1 MTISRAVQTAQDG
14 PMKYTFL
21 ALVFMLQSGYLGA
34 GVLLPAA
41 DPPSQPPSHQP
52 WDQLLQKHVGPDGW
66 VDYPGFASD
75 REALRTY
82 LETLGDHMPSGQ
94 WSREARLAYYINLYN
109 AATVELILEHY
120 PLESIRDIPRPWGK
134 KRVRIGDQHYSLG
147 EIEHGILRKM
157 EEPRI
162 HFAINCASVSCPK
175 LLNEA
180 FREKTL
186 EAQLQQA
193 TRGFINDPSRNVF
206 SEGEARLSRIFKW
219 YRKDFTT
226 VDTSLVDYLNRHL
239 SVPLP
244 PGTRVFYLPYDWS
257 LNEPGP

>member
-1 MTISRAVQTAQDG
+1 
-14 PMKYTFL
+14 MKT
-21 ALVFMLQSGYLGA
+21 ALVFLLYLLPSCFPGA
-34 GVLLPAA
+34 RVQLPAA
-41 DPPSQPPSHQP
+41 ERPQHPPSHQV
-52 WDQLLQKHVGPDGW
+52 WDQLLQKYVNPDGW
-66 VDYPGFASD
+66 VDYPGFASE

-82 LETLGDHMPSGQ
+82 LQTLGDHAPSGQ
-94 WSREARLAYYINLYN
+94 WSREARLAYFINLYN
-109 AATVELILEHY
+109 AATVALILEHY

-175 LLNEA
+175 LLARA
-180 FREKTL
+180 FREASL
-186 EAQLQQA
+186 EAQLQKA
-193 TRGFINDPSRNVF
+193 TRDFINDPSRNVV

-226 VDTSLVDYLNRHL
+226 ADTSLVDYLNPYL
-239 SVPLP
+239 STPLP
-244 PGTRVFYLPYDWS
+244 AGTPVSYLPYDWS
-257 LNEPGP
+257 LNEKRP